1 MSGAHHDP
9 AQTAARRR
17 MPTEVLSR
25 TRYVVGIDLGT
36 TNSALAFVD
45 RRAGVKARE
54 VRHFPVEQ
62 LAEPGIVR
70 AGRVLPSSV
79 YLRGEHELSPAQLAL
94 PWRTGEDPCV
104 VGQLARKRG
113 ALTPDRLITSAKSWL
128 CHPGVDRTAS
138 ILPWGAPEA
147 VPHRSPVEVQAEIL
161 RHLRDAWNHAQ
172 ASEDESRRLEK
183 QDLVVTIPASFDEV
197 ARELTVMA
205 TRQAGL
211 EALLIEEPQA
221 ALYAWISRHEETWT
235 EVLHPGQRVLV
246 VDVGGGTSDFSL
258 FEVTPPEAPPP
269 GAPPLEGEE
278 AKPGF
283 VRTAVGD
290 HLLLGGDNMDL
301 TLARQVEQRLGG
313 SLDLRGWQGLVQAC
327 RDAKESLLEGGEEAA
342 QVAIAGKGSKLIGS
356 TLRAEVRREEVLA
369 TILEGFFPFARP
381 DEAPGRGGAGL
392 REFGLPY
399 ESDPAITRH
408 LAAFLRRHGEAGAL
422 PRVDHVLF
430 NGGVFRTRL
439 LRERVLDVI
448 GGWQARP
455 NELQGSDLDLAVAI
469 GAAYYGLVRRGKGT
483 RIRGGA
489 GRAYYLE
496 LRAAGRKERT
506 ALCLIPRGLDEGSL
520 VTIKEHPLEL
530 QANRPVVFPF
540 FTSTSRDDAAGA
552 LVALDAG
559 FDELAPLHTV
569 IRAGKKR
576 TARIRTVPVE
586 LVARYTELGTLEMW
600 AQAKESEE
608 RRWRLELD
616 TRPRADGAP
625 AEVPREVGSDEGPVL
640 PDGDEQPHALPG
652 RDEPAPEQAAAGLD
666 PAALERARK
675 QVITALRL
683 PAAEAARPL
692 EQVAK
697 ELEETLGGARE
708 GWPVPLIRAL
718 FDVLLEERG
727 ARRRSPAHE
736 ARWTNLAGFCLRPGF
751 GSALDFG
758 RVSAMWKVYLEGMAH
773 PGKDAVR
780 LEWWVAFRRIAGGLH
795 RGQQETLFAP
805 LQPYLLGHKHDVSKQ
820 ELAEMWRLAAN
831 LEHLAP
837 KKKRQLG
844 DLLVDLLVKG
854 KAPPRWGPWALGR
867 LGGRVPLY
875 GPLDRLVPAEVAADW
890 LLRLLGLE
898 DGGAEASF
906 AVVQLARL
914 TGDRARD
921 VPPELRARALELLR
935 GQGADARALRP
946 LEEVVTSEV
955 RTQAEFYGDSVPIGL
970 VLGS

>member
-1 MSGAHHDP
+1 MQHDP

-17 MPTEVLSR
+17 IPTSVFQR

-62 LAEPGIVR
+62 LIEPGIVK
-70 AGRVLPSSV
+70 AGRVLPSAL
-79 YLRGEHELSPAQLAL
+79 YLRGEELSPAQVAL
-94 PWRTGEDPCV
+94 PWQGGDVPVV
-104 VGQLARKRG
+104 VGTLARKRG

-128 CHPGVDRTAS
+128 CHAGVDRTAP
-138 ILPWGAPEA
+138 ILPWGAGEA
-147 VPHRSPVEVQAEIL
+147 IPHRSPVEVQAELL

-172 ASEDESRRLEK
+172 AQDDESRRLDK

-211 EALLIEEPQA
+211 DALLIEEPQA
-221 ALYAWISRHEETWT
+221 ALYAWIATHEQVWT
-235 EVLHPGQRVLV
+235 EVLKPGETILV
-246 VDVGGGTSDFSL
+246 CDVGGGTTDFSL
-258 FEVTPPEAPPP
+258 FQVTPPDPAEDD
-269 GAPPLEGEE
+269 EE
-278 AKPGF
+278 AAGKPGF

-301 TLARQVEQRLGG
+301 TLARQVEQRLGAQ
-313 SLDLRGWQGLVQAC
+313 LDARGWNALVQAC
-327 RDAKESLLEGGEEAA
+327 RDAKETLLESGEPVA
-342 QVAIAGKGSKLIGS
+342 QVALAGKGSRLIGG
-356 TLRAEVRREEVLA
+356 TLRAEVKREEVLS
-369 TILEGFFPFARP
+369 TIIDGFFPLVRP
-381 DEAPGRGGAGL
+381 DEAPARGGAGL

-399 ESDPAITRH
+399 ENDPAITRH
-408 LAAFLRRHGEAGAL
+408 LAAFLRRHGGDDGAL
-422 PRVDHVLF
+422 PRIDHVLF

-439 LRERVLDVI
+439 LRERVLDAI
-448 GGWQARP
+448 GSWQPRP
-455 NELQGSDLDLAVAI
+455 HELEGSDLDLAVSL

-483 RIRGGA
+483 RIKSGA

-496 LRAAGRKERT
+496 VGARGRRERT
-506 ALCLIPRGLDEGSL
+506 AVCLIPRGLDEGGV

-530 QANRPVVFPF
+530 QANLPVVFPF
-540 FTSTSRDDAAGA
+540 WSSTSRDDPAGA
-552 LVALDAG
+552 LVRLDEE
-559 FDELAPLHTV
+559 FQELAPLHTV

-576 TARIRTVPVE
+576 TARVKTVPVE

-600 AQAKESEE
+600 AQSKEMEE

-616 TRPRADGAP
+616 TRPRQGEAQSFGPPP
-625 AEVPREVGSDEGPVL
+625 AEEAGASATASATAE
-640 PDGDEQPHALPG
+640 G
-652 RDEPAPEQAAAGLD
+652 RDELPPEQATAGFD
-666 PAALERARK
+666 PAALEKARK
-675 QVITALRL
+675 HLITAFRI

-692 EQVAK
+692 EQLGK
-697 ELEETLGGARE
+697 ELEELLGGARE
-708 GWPVPLIRAL
+708 GWPVPVIRNL
-718 FDVLLEERG
+718 FDLLLEERG

-751 GSALDFG
+751 GAALDFG
-758 RVSAMWKVYLEGMAH
+758 RVSAMWKVWLEGMAH
-773 PGKDAVR
+773 PNKDAVR
-780 LEWWVAFRRIAGGLH
+780 LEWWVAWRRIAGGLH

-805 LQPYLLGHKHDVSKQ
+805 VQPYLLGHKHDVSKQ

-837 KKKRQLG
+837 KKRRQLG
-844 DLLVDLLVKG
+844 DLLLDQLRRG

-875 GPLDRLVPAEVAADW
+875 GPLDRLVPADVAAGW
-890 LLRLLGLE
+890 LERLLELDLSGP
-898 DGGAEASF
+898 EATF
-906 AVVQLARL
+906 ACVQLGRL

-921 VPPELRARALELLR
+921 VPAELRAKAL
-935 GQGADARALRP
+935 ARLSATGVDPRSLRP
-946 LEEVVTSEV
+946 LEAVVESEV
-955 RTQAEFYGDSVPIGL
+955 RTQAEFYGDSVPFGL
-970 VLGS
+970 VLQAAPSAPGSPAG